1 MARITHLWSVL
12 AILFDHCGRP
22 VATILRALAQSA
34 ETIQNLGPMR
44 KVTNGMGHEVGRGSG
59 AFRQRSAQR
68 AILAGVAAIIGVV
81 ALVTAAFAISGDEV
95 DTALIVAID
104 VSNSVDDQ
112 RYKLQIEGIAQALE
126 DPGVIQAIVGGAKG
140 GILFSLVTWSDQPT
154 VSVPWTH
161 IASEA
166 DAKATAK
173 RVRRLPRQGGE
184 FTCMARMMR
193 VVSDKIVPQI
203 PAKAAKVVLDVSG
216 DGKDNCNG
224 QEPIE
229 QVRDELVSY
238 GVTVNGL
245 PILEGGAGPEIVTPG
260 APTAR
265 SYLPEKQ
272 QQDPLEKWYSENV
285 KGGPGSFVLPA
296 NGYADFGRAIR
307 QKFVLEVSELG
318 GRVRRTFAAGSPS
331 FFTP

>member
-1 MARITHLWSVL
+1 MS
-12 AILFDHCGRP
+12 
-22 VATILRALAQSA
+22 
-34 ETIQNLGPMR
+34 
-44 KVTNGMGHEVGRGSG
+44 GMQGTVGREGTAVARLWPSP
-59 AFRQRSAQR
+59 RTLL
-68 AILAGVAAIIGVV
+68 LALV
-81 ALVTAAFAISGDEV
+81 ALFASLTAVTIAAAVSSEEV

-112 RYKLQIEGIAQALE
+112 RYKLQMEGIAQALE

-140 GILFSLVTWSDQPT
+140 GILFSLVTWSDQAT
-154 VSVPWTH
+154 VNLPWTH

-166 DAKATAK
+166 DAKAAAK
-173 RVRRLPRQGGE
+173 KVRALPRQGGE

-193 VVSDKIVPQI
+193 IVSDKIVPQI
-203 PAKAAKVVLDVSG
+203 PSKAAKVVLDVSG
-216 DGKDNCNG
+216 DGRDNCNS

-229 QVRDELVSY
+229 QVRDELVKY

-245 PILEGGAGPEIVTPG
+245 PILAGEGPEMVTPG
-260 APTAR
+260 APSTQ

-272 QQDPLEKWYSENV
+272 QTDPLEEWFRESV

-318 GRVRRTFAAGSPS
+318 GRARRAFAAAGSN
-331 FFTP
+331 FFSP

>member
-1 MARITHLWSVL
+1 MWQDTGRNWAAAVWHSAPRALLLVL
-12 AILFDHCGRP
+12 A
-22 VATILRALAQSA
+22 ALIASTA
-34 ETIQNLGPMR
+34 
-44 KVTNGMGHEVGRGSG
+44 S
-59 AFRQRSAQR
+59 
-68 AILAGVAAIIGVV
+68 LAGAG
-81 ALVTAAFAISGDEV
+81 SSDEV

-112 RYKLQIEGIAQALE
+112 RYKLQMEGIAQALE

-154 VSVPWTH
+154 VNLPWTH
-161 IASEA
+161 IANEA
-166 DAKATAK
+166 DAKAAARK
-173 RVRRLPRQGGE
+173 VRLLPRQGGE

-203 PAKAAKVVLDVSG
+203 PAKAAKVVLDISG
-216 DGKDNCNG
+216 DGRDNCNSA
-224 QEPIE
+224 EPIE
-229 QVRDELVSY
+229 NVRDELVQY

-245 PILEGGAGPEIVTPG
+245 PILTNEGPEVVTPG
-260 APTAR
+260 APSAQ
-265 SYLPEKQ
+265 SYLPEQ
-272 QQDPLEKWYSENV
+272 QKGHPLEEWFREKV

-307 QKFVLEVSELG
+307 QKFVLEVSEAASP
-318 GRVRRTFAAGSPS
+318 VRREFAAEWPR

>member
-1 MARITHLWSVL
+1 
-12 AILFDHCGRP
+12 
-22 VATILRALAQSA
+22 
-34 ETIQNLGPMR
+34 MR
-44 KVTNGMGHEVGRGSG
+44 HGVGRDLG
-59 AFRQRSAQR
+59 ALKRRVGQR
-68 AILAGVAAIIGVV
+68 AILAGVAALFGAV
-81 ALVTAAFAISGDEV
+81 AVVTAAFAVSGDEV

-140 GILFSLVTWSDQPT
+140 GILFSLVTWADQPT

-161 IASEA
+161 VASEA
-166 DAKATAK
+166 DAKAIAK
-173 RVRRLPRQGGE
+173 RVRGLPRQGGE

-203 PAKAAKVVLDVSG
+203 PTKAAKVVLDVSG
-216 DGKDNCNG
+216 DGKDNCNSH
-224 QEPIE
+224 EPIE

-245 PILEGGAGPEIVTPG
+245 PILEGGGGPEVVTPG
-260 APTAR
+260 APATQ
-265 SYLPEKQ
+265 SYLQEKQ
-272 QQDPLEKWYSENV
+272 QQDPLERWYSESV

-296 NGYADFGRAIR
+296 HGYADFGRAIR

-318 GRVRRTFAAGSPS
+318 SRVRRAFAADRPR
-331 FFTP
+331 FFTR